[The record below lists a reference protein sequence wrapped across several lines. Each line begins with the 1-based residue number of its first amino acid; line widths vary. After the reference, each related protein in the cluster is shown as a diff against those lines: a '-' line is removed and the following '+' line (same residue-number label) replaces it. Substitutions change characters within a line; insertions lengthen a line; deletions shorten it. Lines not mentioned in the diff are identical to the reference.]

1 MIEINKLNDK
11 VQEIQDDLKN
21 VKEMVLDEGKR
32 EEKIR
37 EIKEKAKVVK
47 EERESKITTLKDKTK
62 EEAQSLLSSLNEIIN
77 FKFSIWGN
85 NKTWDENIQ
94 WEPSDERW
102 FLDGTKDWI
111 WEQRWDVWDK
121 GKREKEWWKN
131 LLRSVWFIA
140 TWVWAVA
147 LVSKWVKKLWNGI
160 F

>member
-77 FKFSIWGN
+77 FKFSI
-85 NKTWDENIQ
+85 
-94 WEPSDERW
+94 
-102 FLDGTKDWI
+102 
-111 WEQRWDVWDK
+111 
-121 GKREKEWWKN
+121 
-131 LLRSVWFIA
+131 
-140 TWVWAVA
+140 
-147 LVSKWVKKLWNGI
+147 
-160 F
+160 